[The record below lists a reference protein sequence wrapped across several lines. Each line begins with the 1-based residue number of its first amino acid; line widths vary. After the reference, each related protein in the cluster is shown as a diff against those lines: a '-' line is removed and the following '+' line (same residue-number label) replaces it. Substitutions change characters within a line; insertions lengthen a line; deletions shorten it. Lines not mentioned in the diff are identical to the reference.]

1 MGHPREEGVPE
12 MREVYKAL
20 WLLFAVGLFAL
31 VDLRLPEHG
40 FADVQASDW
49 WQVLKIGTLYV
60 LLPYLALRL
69 FEIVVVGKNHA
80 QIGKL
85 PSVQT
90 DLPTADNP
98 PATLDNTQQ
107 PALPNQQ
114 EMQQASWQLA
124 VPKPIEGLP
133 IPATDLDR
141 DLVQAVLAYLG
152 EGSYNKAANRL
163 QSMGVKITGEGVR
176 QRVIKAYE
184 ERPEWVM
191 EVLPHDKLPKV

>member
-1 MGHPREEGVPE
+1 

-20 WLLFAVGLFAL
+20 WLLFAIGIFAL
-31 VDLRLPEHG
+31 IDLRLPEHG
-40 FADVQASDW
+40 FADVRASDW

-80 QIGKL
+80 QIGNL
-85 PSVQT
+85 PNVKT
-90 DLPTADNP
+90 DLPSADNP
-98 PATLDNTQQ
+98 PATLGNAA
-107 PALPNQQ
+107 PNALPNSQ
-114 EMQQASWQLA
+114 EMQQATWQLTA
-124 VPKPIEGLP
+124 PQPIEGLP

-152 EGSYNKAANRL
+152 ENSYNKAAARL

-191 EVLPHDKLPKV
+191 EVLPPEKLPKV

>member
-1 MGHPREEGVPE
+1 

-20 WLLFAVGLFAL
+20 WLLFAVGMFAL
-31 VDLRLPEHG
+31 IDLRLPEHG
-40 FADVQASDW
+40 FADVQTSDW

-80 QIGKL
+80 QNGKL
-85 PSVQT
+85 PNVTT

-98 PATLDNTQQ
+98 APTLGNAQQ

-114 EMQQASWQLA
+114 EMQQASWQLT
-124 VPKPIEGLP
+124 PPPIEGLP

-152 EGSYNKAANRL
+152 ENSYNKAAARL
-163 QSMGVKITGEGVR
+163 QSIGVKITGEGVR

-191 EVLPHDKLPKV
+191 EVLPPEKLPKG